1 MMMKIN
7 SALALLIGCG
17 FVTDAA
23 AGNYDYEV
31 GLTYGWGESDS
42 TFDSAFSGAPFPSP
56 GISTSSSDTDNIDL
70 FGSWYYSGLSDS
82 VGPKSRA
89 AFLSRA
95 SSVGLAY
102 SRSDG
107 SSLSEFTGGGSIP
120 PVTTSSDT
128 TSNTISANLR
138 HVWRDSGWYALAGIS
153 RADLEANTL
162 SNGMAASF
170 DFDSTAYF
178 LGAGKYL
185 GKATTL
191 DLNVA
196 TSDGGDSNS
205 TVFALTLGHV
215 GSIGASWQYGA
226 DVVYATS
233 DTPGDGDSYT
243 LRGALYPSA
252 EFEFG
257 LGFSRRESG
266 SGFDSDTIDASV
278 GWFVRE
284 HIELTARYL
293 QDDPDISPGVDVDS
307 NLFGVGVRVRF

>member
-1 MMMKIN
+1 MKKTN
-7 SALALLIGCG
+7 FAVALLMGCG

-42 TFDSAFSGAPFPSP
+42 TFSSAFGGAPVPSP
-56 GISTSSSDTDNIDL
+56 GISTSSSDTDDINL
-70 FGSWYYSGLSDS
+70 FGSWYYSGLSDA

-107 SSLSEFTGGGSIP
+107 SSSSEFTGGGILP

-128 TSNTISANLR
+128 TSNVLSANLR

-153 RADLEANTL
+153 SADLETNTL
-162 SNGMAASF
+162 SNGIAASF

-196 TSDGGDSNS
+196 TSDSGDSS
-205 TVFALTLGHV
+205 PTVIALTLSHV

-226 DVVYATS
+226 DVVYAKS
-233 DTPGDGDSYT
+233 DTAGAGDSYT
-243 LRGALYPSA
+243 VRGALYPSA

-257 LGFSRRESG
+257 LGFSRQESG
-266 SGFDSDTIDASV
+266 IGFDSDTIDASIA
-278 GWFVRE
+278 WFVRD

-293 QDDPDISPGVDVDS
+293 QNDPDLAPGADVDS
-307 NLFGVGVRVRF
+307 SLFGIGVRVRF